1 MEEIG
6 ILKSKTKQQHLEDI
20 ISQIDVISNKLDKAK
35 GDWMIATY
43 ELSFFKG
50 Y

>member
-20 ISQIDVISNKLDKAK
+20 ISQIDVISGLDKAK
-35 GDWMIATY
+35 GDCMIATY